1 VGSIPGEDEDASAS
15 VRCPNVGGCNSD
27 PRRVIPEVGK
37 VPKHGTHRA
46 EEDGSG
52 CVVPHVSVIGSHVIP
67 GEIGGGFG
75 IGALLVLVDESLKLG
90 QYCGVGRVGGVA
102 LE

>member
-1 VGSIPGEDEDASAS
+1 
-15 VRCPNVGGCNSD
+15 VRCPNVGGGNSD

-37 VPKHGTHRA
+37 VPKHGTHRP

-52 CVVPHVSVIGSHVIP
+52 VGVPHVSVIGSHVIP

-75 IGALLVLVDESLKLG
+75 IGALLVLVDESLKFG
-90 QYCGVGRVGGVA
+90 EYFGVGGVGGVA